1 MSSSSQPPA
10 AALSAPP
17 CLAPTPE
24 SPTPPAARDRWFE
37 EEVQPHESDLRS
49 WLRGQFPQLADL
61 DDVVQESYLRLLRT
75 RQRQADAIRNVRT
88 FLFGIA
94 RHVAIETFRRRR
106 HLSDVPVNDLPDS
119 PTTQSATD
127 VVQIVSHNQE
137 LALVVEAVKTLPER
151 CRQIVM
157 LRTQEGLSYKEIA
170 ARLGLAEETVRVQ
183 MGRAV
188 RRCAQLIREEETNGR
203 NGA

>member
-10 AALSAPP
+10 AAFSAPP
-17 CLAPTPE
+17 CLAPAPE
-24 SPTPPAARDRWFE
+24 SPAPPAARDRWFE
-37 EEVQPHESDLRS
+37 EEVQPHESALRS

-137 LALVVEAVKTLPER
+137 LALVVEAVK
-151 CRQIVM
+151 
-157 LRTQEGLSYKEIA
+157 G
-170 ARLGLAEETVRVQ
+170 AEETERLVPELRSL
-183 MGRAV
+183 
-188 RRCAQLIREEETNGR
+188 CFLL
-203 NGA
+203 

>member
-1 MSSSSQPPA
+1 MSPPSHHHA
-10 AALSAPP
+10 AALSALP
-17 CLAPTPE
+17 CLGPQPE
-24 SPTPPAARDRWFE
+24 APAARDRWFQD
-37 EEVQPHESDLRS
+37 EVAPHEPALRA

-61 DDVVQESYLRLLRT
+61 DDVIQEAYLRLLRV
-75 RQRQADAIRNVRT
+75 RQRQADGIRNVRT
-88 FLFGIA
+88 FLYGIA
-94 RHVAIETFRRRR
+94 RHVAIESYRQRR
-106 HLSDVPVNDLPDS
+106 HFSDIPVNDLPDS
-119 PTTQSATD
+119 PTTQAAAD

-151 CRQIVM
+151 CRQVVM

-188 RRCAQLIREEETNGR
+188 RRCAQLIREDDTKGR